1 MAGEKRMLALKLPA
15 LIVGMTLLEAR
26 GMDAAAMSL
35 VSVDALD
42 PTGLGRVIRTEGGTV
57 LLTGSVQD
65 RPLIEQV
72 RELQRN
78 AMLDLINDAVVKDE
92 RLSLAAVGEIRA
104 YETIASLYEDFV
116 QTNVEKP
123 DELA

>member
-1 MAGEKRMLALKLPA
+1 MKKRN
-15 LIVGMTLLEAR
+15 
-26 GMDAAAMSL
+26 S
-35 VSVDALD
+35 
-42 PTGLGRVIRTEGGTV
+42 
-57 LLTGSVQD
+57 LLTQKERSDKLQQAMFRLVGNDAFQEF
-65 RPLIEQV
+65 IEQV

-123 DELA
+123 DEIA